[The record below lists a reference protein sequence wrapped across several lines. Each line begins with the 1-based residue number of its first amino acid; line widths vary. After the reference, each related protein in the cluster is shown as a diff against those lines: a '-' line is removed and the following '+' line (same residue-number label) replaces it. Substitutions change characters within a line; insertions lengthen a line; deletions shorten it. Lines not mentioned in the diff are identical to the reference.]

1 MEENKATSPT
11 TLQYAQH
18 VAIPLAIWWIA
29 SFACQMQ
36 AATMPALGF
45 LTYGLGVF
53 SLCSLAKNVAVF
65 RTLEHPVGWARQ
77 LWFALLT
84 CLFCT
89 LITTLAQHLYFRF
102 LDGGAFL
109 SNVMKSMEQQEFIEA
124 WQNMQSGV
132 TLDEMKTQ
140 LSSITLGEMTMT
152 LFWINLSLSLIF
164 APMATLLSRLVR
176 ITIKIK

>member
-1 MEENKATSPT
+1 MEENKTTLPS
-11 TLQYAQH
+11 TLQYAQR

-53 SLCSLAKNVAVF
+53 SLCSLAKDVAVF
-65 RTLEHPVGWARQ
+65 RTLKHPVGWARQ
-77 LWFALLT
+77 LWFALLA

-109 SNVMKSMEQQEFIEA
+109 SNVLKSMEQPEFIEA
-124 WQNMQSGV
+124 WQNMQPGV
-132 TLDEMKTQ
+132 TIDEMKTQ
-140 LSSITLGEMTMT
+140 LFNVTLSEMTITL
-152 LFWINLSLSLIF
+152 LWCNILLSLIF
-164 APMATLLSRLVR
+164 APVATLLSRLVR